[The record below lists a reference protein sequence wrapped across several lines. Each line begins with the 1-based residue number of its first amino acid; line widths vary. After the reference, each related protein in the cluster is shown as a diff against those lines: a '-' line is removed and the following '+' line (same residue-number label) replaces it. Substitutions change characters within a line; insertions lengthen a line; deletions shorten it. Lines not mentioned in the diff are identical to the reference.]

1 MKYNQ
6 TQILTMQ
13 TVYQES
19 ELEFRFPQH
28 WAIRKYDQQKFYL
41 QISGLGLKGVDFL
54 IIDPIGEGHLYL
66 MEVKNYKT
74 RQHKHGTFIPQLKA
88 PPELAATLAAKYEH
102 TLRAIRAIAL
112 FYQRKWWYRLLQN
125 NFAKSRNYQREPV
138 FWSTVSRLSQNT
150 AQHTLLLW
158 LEADEVSDTYLD
170 AFNTTLKYELA
181 VGVKAK
187 VASRQKP
194 FPPGIV
200 VEMS

>member
-1 MKYNQ
+1 
-6 TQILTMQ
+6 MQ

-41 QISGLGLKGVDFL
+41 QVSGLGLKGVDFL

-74 RQHKHGTFIPQLKA
+74 RQHEHGTFIPQLKA
-88 PPELAATLAAKYEH
+88 APELAATLAAKYEH

-112 FYQRKWWYRLLQN
+112 FYQQKWWYRLLKKN
-125 NFAKSRNYQREPV
+125 YTKSRNYQRDAV
-138 FWSTVSRLSQNT
+138 FWTAVSSLAKNT
-150 AQHTLLLW
+150 EQHTLLLW
-158 LEADEVSDTYLD
+158 LEANEVSSDYLK
-170 AFNTTLKYELA
+170 AFNTTLQYELA
-181 VGVKAK
+181 IGVKTQ
-187 VASRQKP
+187 VASTQSP

-200 VEMS
+200 VK